1 MTTTS
6 TTPPSSGGGQ
16 AGTRMV
22 GKSAFRHFISD
33 NALILVLYGALL
45 IVFVALAIY
54 SPTFRSSANLWT
66 VARQCVIPGIIAI
79 AQTIIII
86 SGGIDL
92 SVASVVT
99 FVSLVCAGL
108 MDGKSERVIPVM
120 ALMLLFGLF
129 VGLMNGLIITRGN
142 VPPFIATLG
151 TALVIQGAG
160 LAYTTVPKGGI
171 PTEIGN
177 LLYYD
182 SLGPVPHPI
191 FILIAIFV
199 LMALLLSR
207 TGFGRSI
214 YAVGGSPEVA
224 HRSGIKVKS
233 MQLAVYCL
241 GSFLVAIAA
250 LIATAR
256 MGIGD
261 PLAGMGM
268 ELDSITA
275 VVIGGT
281 SLFGGRGNLFGT
293 MAGVIILTLINNVMV
308 ILGVNV
314 FYQQLIKGT
323 VVLLVVAIYKQ
334 RT

>member
-1 MTTTS
+1 VTTTS
-6 TTPPSSGGGQ
+6 VTP
-16 AGTRMV
+16 GTI
-22 GKSAFRHFISD
+22 GKSTFKHFVSD

-45 IVFVALAIY
+45 VALVGLSIY

-66 VARQCVIPGIIAI
+66 VARQCVIPGIIAT
-79 AQTIIII
+79 AQTIIIL

-92 SVASVVT
+92 SVASLVT
-99 FVSLVCAGL
+99 FISLVCAGM
-108 MDGKSERVIPVM
+108 MDSKPERIIPVVL
-120 ALMLLFGLF
+120 LMLLLGLV
-129 VGLMNGLIITRGN
+129 VGLANGLVITRGN

-151 TALVIQGAG
+151 MALIVQGAA

-171 PTEIGN
+171 PTIMGDI
-177 LLYYD
+177 LYYGTV
-182 SLGPVPHPI
+182 GPVPYPI
-191 FILIAIFV
+191 ILLIVIFAVV
-199 LMALLLSR
+199 LFLLSR
-207 TGFGRSI
+207 TGFGRAI
-214 YAVGGSPEVA
+214 YAVGGNPEVA
-224 HRSGIKVKS
+224 HRSGIDVKT
-233 MQLAVYCL
+233 MRIAVYCL

-293 MAGVIILTLINNVMV
+293 LAGVIVLTLINNVMV

>member
-6 TTPPSSGGGQ
+6 VTPKP
-16 AGTRMV
+16 V
-22 GKSAFRHFISD
+22 GKSAFRHFVSD
-33 NALILVLYGALL
+33 NALVLVLYGALL
-45 IVFVALAIY
+45 AAFVGLSIY
-54 SPTFRSSANLWT
+54 SPTFRSGANLWT
-66 VARQCVIPGIIAI
+66 LARQCVIPGIIAI
-79 AQTIIII
+79 AQTIIIL

-92 SVASVVT
+92 SVASLVT
-99 FVSLVCAGL
+99 FISLVGAGL
-108 MDGKSERVIPVM
+108 MDNKPERMITVT
-120 ALMLLFGLF
+120 AFMLLIGLF
-129 VGLMNGLIITRGN
+129 VGLMNGLIVTRGH

-151 TALVIQGAG
+151 TALIIQGAA
-160 LAYTTVPKGGI
+160 LAYATVPKGGI
-171 PTEIGN
+171 PTIMSDA
-177 LLYYD
+177 LYYGTI
-182 SLGPVPHPI
+182 GPVPYPIIVLIVI
-191 FILIAIFV
+191 FILV
-199 LMALLLSR
+199 LLLLFR
-207 TGFGRSI
+207 TDFGRAI
-214 YAVGGSPEVA
+214 YAVGGDPEVA
-224 HRSGIKVKS
+224 HRAGINVARTRV
-233 MQLAVYCL
+233 LVYCL

-293 MAGVIILTLINNVMV
+293 MAGVIMLMLINNMMV

-314 FYQQLIKGT
+314 FYQQLIKGS

-334 RT
+334 RA

>member
-1 MTTTS
+1 
-6 TTPPSSGGGQ
+6 
-16 AGTRMV
+16 MV
-22 GKSAFRHFISD
+22 GKSGFKHFVAD

-45 IVFVALAIY
+45 VALAGLSIY

-66 VARQCVIPGIIAI
+66 VARQCVIPGIIAT
-79 AQTIIII
+79 AQTIIIL

-92 SVASVVT
+92 SVASLVT
-99 FVSLVCAGL
+99 FISLVCAGM
-108 MDGKSERVIPVM
+108 MDGKPERILPVV
-120 ALMLLFGLF
+120 ALMLLVGLF
-129 VGLMNGLIITRGN
+129 VGLVNGLIITRGN

-160 LAYTTVPKGGI
+160 LAYTTVPKGSV
-171 PTEIGN
+171 PTIMGN
-177 LLYYD
+177 ILYYD
-182 SLGPVPHPI
+182 TLGPIPYPI
-191 FILIAIFV
+191 FILIVIV
-199 LMALLLSR
+199 ALAVFLLSR
-207 TGFGRSI
+207 TGFGRAI
-214 YAVGGSPEVA
+214 YAVGGDPEVA
-224 HRSGIKVKS
+224 HRSGIKVQR
-233 MQLAVYCL
+233 MRMAVYCL

-293 MAGVIILTLINNVMV
+293 LAGVIILTLINNVMV

-334 RT
+334 RA